1 MDAEI
6 ITIGTELLLGQITDT
21 NAAWLAQQLAAN
33 GLNLFR
39 KVTVG
44 DNEARI
50 AAAISDALDRV
61 DVVITSG
68 GLGPTVDDM
77 TREAV
82 ALATGREL
90 VFNEALYGDVAAFF
104 RRRGTAMSENNRRQ
118 AYIPNGAIPIPN
130 PVGTAPC
137 FAVPVERGGK
147 TRFVVSLPGVPR
159 ELKHQ
164 MTNAVIPLL
173 REKLGLSDLIK
184 SRILRVVNL
193 GESRVDQHIADLER
207 AANPTV
213 GLAAHAGQVDVR
225 ITARASS
232 EADANAML
240 DAMEVQVR
248 ERLGSYIFGLDQ
260 ETLEGVI
267 TRALV
272 QSGLSLAM
280 VETNTGGRVA
290 QRLAQASAQQGVAVI
305 KESIVALTPDVLRR
319 VGGAGEGET
328 LVSEASALRAAH
340 YVRRLNQTDIGLA
353 IVSPMEALDPYSDN
367 AGATYIALADGQGEL
382 TRALRFGGVAD
393 VAVSWSTNTALD
405 ILRRRVLN
413 LAEEGL

>member
-68 GLGPTVDDM
+68 GLGPTVDDV

-82 ALATGREL
+82 ARATDREL
-90 VFNEALYGDVAAFF
+90 VFNEALYADVAAFF
-104 RRRGTAMSENNRRQ
+104 RRRGTVMSENNRRQ
-118 AYIPNGAIPIPN
+118 AFIPEGAIPIPN

-137 FAVPVERGGK
+137 FAVPVERGGR
-147 TRFVVSLPGVPR
+147 TRYVVSLPGVPR

-164 MTNAVIPLL
+164 MTHAVIPLL
-173 REKLGLSDLIK
+173 REKLGLSELIK
-184 SRILRVVNL
+184 SRLLRVVNL
-193 GESRVDQHIADLER
+193 GESRVDQHIADLETET
-207 AANPTV
+207 NPTV

-225 ITARASS
+225 ITARGSS
-232 EADANAML
+232 ETEVNAML
-240 DAMEVQVR
+240 DAMEARVR
-248 ERLGSYIFGLDQ
+248 QRLGSYIFGLDQ

-267 TRALV
+267 TRALG
-272 QSGLSLAM
+272 QAGLSLAM

-290 QRLAQASAQQGVAVI
+290 QRLSQGGAQQGVAVI

-319 VGGAGEGET
+319 VGGAAEDET
-328 LVSEASALRAAH
+328 LVSESCALRAAH
-340 YVRRLNQTDIGLA
+340 YVQTLNHADIGLA
-353 IVSPMEALDPYSDN
+353 IVSQMDTLDPYSDN
-367 AGATYIALADGQGEL
+367 AGATYIALADASGDL
-382 TRALRFGGVAD
+382 TRALRFGGVSD
-393 VAVSWSTNTALD
+393 VAVSWATNTALD

>member
-68 GLGPTVDDM
+68 GLGPTVDDV

-82 ALATGREL
+82 ARATDREL
-90 VFNEALYGDVAAFF
+90 VFNEELYNDVAAFF
-104 RRRGTAMSENNRRQ
+104 RRRGTLMSENNRRQ
-118 AYIPNGAIPIPN
+118 AYIPEGAIPIPN

-147 TRFVVSLPGVPR
+147 PRYVISLPGVPR

-164 MTNAVIPLL
+164 MTTAVIPLL

-193 GESRVDQHIADLER
+193 GESRVDQHIADLEKET
-207 AANPTV
+207 NPTV

-225 ITARASS
+225 ITARAGS
-232 EADANAML
+232 EAEANTML
-240 DAMEVQVR
+240 DAMEARVR

-260 ETLEGVI
+260 ETLEGI
-267 TRALV
+267 IIRALA
-272 QSGLSLAM
+272 QAGLSLAM

-290 QRLAQASAQQGVAVI
+290 QRLAQASGQQGVAAL
-305 KESIVALTPDVLRR
+305 KESIVAMTPDVLRR
-319 VGGAGEGET
+319 VGGAGTDEA
-328 LVSEASALRAAH
+328 LVSEASALRAAQ
-340 YVRRLNQTDIGLA
+340 YVRNLNQTAIGLA
-353 IVSPMEALDPYSDN
+353 IVSHLDALDPYSDN
-367 AGATYIALADGQGEL
+367 PGATYIALTDAQGEL
-382 TRALRFGGVAD
+382 TRALRFGGVSD
-393 VAVSWSTNTALD
+393 VAMSWSTNTALD

-413 LAEEGL
+413 LPEEGL

>member
-21 NAAWLAQQLAAN
+21 NASWLAQQLAAN

-68 GLGPTVDDM
+68 GLGPTVDDV

-82 ALATGREL
+82 ARATGREL
-90 VFNEALYGDVAAFF
+90 VFSDELYTDVAAFF
-104 RRRGTAMSENNRRQ
+104 RRRGTLMSDNNRRQ
-118 AYIPNGAIPIPN
+118 AFIPEGAIPIPN

-147 TRFVVSLPGVPR
+147 TRYVISLPGVPR

-164 MTNAVIPLL
+164 MTHAVIPLL
-173 REKLGLSDLIK
+173 REKLGLTDMIK

-193 GESRVDQHIADLER
+193 GESRVDQHIGDLEKET
-207 AANPTV
+207 NPTV

-232 EADANAML
+232 EDEANAML
-240 DAMEVQVR
+240 DAMEARVR

-272 QSGLSLAM
+272 QAGVSLAL

-290 QRLAQASAQQGVAVI
+290 QRLAQASAQQGVAVV
-305 KESIVALTPDVLRR
+305 KESIVAMTPDVLQR
-319 VGGAGEGET
+319 VGGVGEGDT

-340 YVRRLNQTDIGLA
+340 YVRRLNQTAIGLA
-353 IVSPMEALDPYSDN
+353 IVSPLEALDPYSDN
-367 AGATYIALADGQGEL
+367 PGATYIALADAQGET
-382 TRALRFGGVAD
+382 TRALRFGGVSD
-393 VAVSWSTNTALD
+393 VAMSWSTNTALD

>member
-21 NAAWLAQQLAAN
+21 NASWLAQQLAAN

-68 GLGPTVDDM
+68 GLGPTVDDV

-82 ALATGREL
+82 ARATGREL
-90 VFNEALYGDVAAFF
+90 VFSETLYTDVAAFF
-104 RRRGTAMSENNRRQ
+104 RRRGTVMSDNNRRQ
-118 AYIPNGAIPIPN
+118 AYIPAGAIPIPN

-147 TRFVVSLPGVPR
+147 TRYVITLPGVPR

-164 MTNAVIPLL
+164 MTHAVIPLL
-173 REKLGLSDLIK
+173 REKLGLTDLIK

-193 GESRVDQHIADLER
+193 GESRVDQHIGDLEKET
-207 AANPTV
+207 NPTV

-225 ITARASS
+225 ITARAGS
-232 EADANAML
+232 EAEANAML
-240 DAMEVQVR
+240 DAMETRIR

-272 QSGLSLAM
+272 QAGVSLAL

-290 QRLAQASAQQGVAVI
+290 QRLAQASAQQGVAVV
-305 KESIVALTPDVLRR
+305 KESIVAMTPDVLRR
-319 VGGAGEGET
+319 VGGVGEGDT

-353 IVSPMEALDPYSDN
+353 IVSPLEALDPYSDN
-367 AGATYIALADGQGEL
+367 PGATYIALADAQGEL
-382 TRALRFGGVAD
+382 TRALRFGGVSD
-393 VAVSWSTNTALD
+393 VAMSWSTNTALD

-413 LAEEGL
+413 LTEEGL